1 VSAQGPISDVLFV
14 GDVSGRDPAPNCR
27 GFLASRWMKYHDL
40 LHVVRDMHYS
50 LPASMMDG
58 DLGRPLFY
66 VGDGNCCIVPLW
78 RMTRN
83 AINVPDNH
91 GMCSQELASEQ
102 IT

>member
-58 DLGRPLFY
+58 ETPFAVLHICVSR
-66 VGDGNCCIVPLW
+66 
-78 RMTRN
+78 
-83 AINVPDNH
+83 
-91 GMCSQELASEQ
+91 SQ
-102 IT
+102 I